1 MPYLVETHHRPNTE
15 ATRNELRPTHLAYL
29 DSNAGK
35 LLAAGAKLHDDGTVA
50 SGSFYILDVEER
62 SAAEHLMN
70 GEPYVLAGLC
80 ERIVYT
86 RWRKGY
92 FNFARQPAK

>member
-1 MPYLVETHHRPNTE
+1 MPYIVETHHRPDTE
-15 ATRNELRPTHLAYL
+15 AQRNELRPTHLAYL
-29 DSNAGK
+29 DANEAK
-35 LLAAGAKLHDDGTVA
+35 LLVAGAKLHDDGSVA

-62 SAAEHLMN
+62 AAAEKLMN
-70 GEPYVLAGLC
+70 DEPYTRAGLC

-92 FNFARQPAK
+92 FNFARQVSK